1 MQKRILLIFLFLGLS
16 FLTPVSIFADDF
28 AQLRKDAASIKTVQ
42 AAFVQKKIMKILSRP
57 LVSEGRFFYAA
68 PDSFRWEYLK
78 PVKSIVLSG
87 KGEAKRY
94 IMSQGKMVEDKSG
107 GVQAMR
113 IVLGEVVNWMS
124 GKFDLNPS
132 FQAAVTEGK
141 NTLITLVP
149 VERNMAGMIEKIE
162 ISVVKKSMAIKS
174 VRIIES
180 ENAATIIDFSHVEIN
195 KAVNASVFQDVE

>member
-1 MQKRILLIFLFLGLS
+1 MKKIPLILLSLLS
-16 FLTPVSIFADDF
+16 FVLLPLYTYADDF

-180 ENAATIIDFSHVEIN
+180 ENAATIIDFSNVEIN
-195 KAVNASVFQDVE
+195 KTINASVFQDVE

>member
-1 MQKRILLIFLFLGLS
+1 MKKIPLILLSLLS
-16 FLTPVSIFADDF
+16 FVLLPLYTYADDF
-28 AQLRKDAASIKTVQ
+28 EQLRKDAANIKTVQ
-42 AAFVQKKIMKILSRP
+42 AGFVQKKLMKILSKP

-87 KGEAKRY
+87 KGDAKRY

-124 GKFDLNPS
+124 GKFDRNPA
-132 FQAAVTEGK
+132 FQASVTEGK
-141 NTLITLVP
+141 STLITLVP
-149 VERNMAGMIEKIE
+149 VERNMTGMIEKIE

-180 ENAATIIDFSHVEIN
+180 ENAATIIDFNNVEIN
-195 KAVNASVFQDVE
+195 KAINVSVFQDVE

>member
-1 MQKRILLIFLFLGLS
+1 MKKIPLILLSLLLFVLLP
-16 FLTPVSIFADDF
+16 LYTYADDF